1 MRDRMNRRDFIRQS
15 AATGAAL
22 GLGANS
28 VRGAVFNYDRANT
41 PAEKINIGFIGV
53 GARAHQVMGDVLS
66 MPQFEVVGLCD
77 AYKGRLERALE
88 RTGGRPKV
96 YRDHRELLAAP
107 GIDAV
112 YIGTPDHWHKDH
124 AIAAVEAGKDV
135 YLEKPLTYTISEG
148 VEIINAVKKSGKI
161 LQVGSQNISTPI
173 QQKAR
178 EIIASGRLGQIT
190 MIRASINRNSAGGSW
205 VYPIPPD
212 ANEKT
217 VDWSMFLGS
226 APQRP
231 FSLERFF
238 RWRCFTDYSGGM
250 ATDLFVHLMTTIHYI
265 MGAQAPEM
273 VVAASSL
280 YRWKDGRDVGD
291 TINAILQYPEGFTV
305 NLSGTFNNESGG
317 EQGFQILGTKGS
329 LTIGRRLSL
338 VTEVEGD
345 DNGWIVD
352 SWPSELQKG
361 YYRDPKVIAMERPNR
376 WDPNV
381 LAGEESWRGVGRN
394 STALHL
400 ENFVKAVKSRQQ
412 PVEDALAGHRAAAVP
427 HMINLSAK
435 LNRPVYWDRTKEN
448 LKS

>member
-1 MRDRMNRRDFIRQS
+1 MKDRINRRDFIRQS

-28 VRGAVFNYDRANT
+28 VRGAVFNYDRANS

-53 GARAHQVMGDVLS
+53 GARAHQVMGDILG

-77 AYKGRLERALE
+77 AYKGRLDRALE

-112 YIGTPDHWHKDH
+112 SIGTPDHWHKDH
-124 AIAAVEAGKDV
+124 AIAALEAGKDV

-148 VEIINAVKKSGKI
+148 TEIINAVKKTGKI

-212 ANEKT
+212 ANEKS

-238 RWRCFTDYSGGM
+238 RWRCFSDYSGGM

-265 MGAQAPEM
+265 MGAQAPDM
-273 VVAASSL
+273 VMAASSL

-329 LTIGRRLSL
+329 MTIGRRLTI
-338 VTEVEGD
+338 VTEVEDD

-352 SWPSELQKG
+352 SWPSELQKN
-361 YYRDPKVIAMERPNR
+361 YYRDPKVIARERPNR

-381 LAGEESWRGVGRN
+381 LPEEENWRGVGRN

-427 HMINLSAK
+427 HM
-435 LNRPVYWDRTKEN
+435 
-448 LKS
+448 

>member
-1 MRDRMNRRDFIRQS
+1 MKDRINRRDFIRQS

-53 GARAHQVMGDVLS
+53 GARAHQVMGDILG

-77 AYKGRLERALE
+77 AYKGRLDRALE

-124 AIAAVEAGKDV
+124 AIAALEAGKDV

-148 VEIINAVKKSGKI
+148 TEIINAVRKTGKI

-190 MIRASINRNSAGGSW
+190 MIRASVNRNSAGGSW

-212 ANEKT
+212 ATEKT

-238 RWRCFTDYSGGM
+238 RWRCFSDYSGGM

-265 MGAQAPEM
+265 MGAQAPDM
-273 VVAASSL
+273 VMAASSL

-317 EQGFQILGTKGS
+317 EQGFQVLGTKGS
-329 LTIGRRLSL
+329 MTIGRRLTVVS
-338 VTEVEGD
+338 EVDDD

-352 SWPSELQKG
+352 SWPSELQKS
-361 YYRDPKVIAMERPNR
+361 YYRDPKVIARERPNR

-381 LAGEESWRGVGRN
+381 LPEEENWRGVGRN

-427 HMINLSAK
+427 HMINLAAK
-435 LNRPVYWDRTKEN
+435 LNKPVYWDRSKEN
-448 LKS
+448 LK

>member
-1 MRDRMNRRDFIRQS
+1 MKDRINRRDFIRQS

-53 GARAHQVMGDVLS
+53 GARAHQVMGDILG

-77 AYKGRLERALE
+77 AYKGRLDRALE

-124 AIAAVEAGKDV
+124 AIAALEAGKDV

-148 VEIINAVKKSGKI
+148 TEIINAVRKTGKI

-190 MIRASINRNSAGGSW
+190 MIRASVNRNSAGGSW

-212 ANEKT
+212 ATEKT

-238 RWRCFTDYSGGM
+238 RWRCFSDYSGGM

-265 MGAQAPEM
+265 MGAQAPDM
-273 VVAASSL
+273 VMAASSL

-291 TINAILQYPEGFTV
+291 TINAILQYSEGFTV

-329 LTIGRRLSL
+329 MTIGRRLSI
-338 VTEVEGD
+338 VSEVDGD

-352 SWPSELQKG
+352 SWPSELQKN
-361 YYRDPKVIAMERPNR
+361 YYRDPKVIAKERPNR

-381 LAGEESWRGVGRN
+381 LPEEESWRGVGRN

-427 HMINLSAK
+427 HMINLAAK
-435 LNRPVYWDRTKEN
+435 LNKPVYWDRSKEN
-448 LKS
+448 LK

>member
-1 MRDRMNRRDFIRQS
+1 MKDRINRRDFIRQS

-53 GARAHQVMGDVLS
+53 GARAHQVMGDILG

-77 AYKGRLERALE
+77 AYKGRLDRALE

-124 AIAAVEAGKDV
+124 AIAALEAGKDV

-148 VEIINAVKKSGKI
+148 TEIINAVRKTGKI

-190 MIRASINRNSAGGSW
+190 MIRASVNRNSAGGSW

-212 ANEKT
+212 ATEKT

-238 RWRCFTDYSGGM
+238 RWRCFSDYSGGM

-265 MGAQAPEM
+265 MGAQAPDM
-273 VVAASSL
+273 VMAASSL

-317 EQGFQILGTKGS
+317 EQGFQVLGTKGS
-329 LTIGRRLSL
+329 MTIGRRLTVVS
-338 VTEVEGD
+338 EVDDD

-352 SWPSELQKG
+352 SWPSELQKS
-361 YYRDPKVIAMERPNR
+361 YYRDPKVIARERPNR

-381 LAGEESWRGVGRN
+381 LAEEENWRGVGRN

-427 HMINLSAK
+427 HMINLAAK
-435 LNRPVYWDRTKEN
+435 LNKPVYWDRSKEN
-448 LKS
+448 LK